1 MKHLN
6 RWRTVGAAAATSV
19 LAFGALGIA
28 SAVTEP
34 APIELVTERTVG
46 EAADSG
52 TLLLVEPSLD
62 SPAATDSPDVAPTA
76 PGSPD
81 DEPSMVSATEAED
94 TTAALSLITPGLSPR
109 SLDSPDDAV
118 TAPDAT

>member
-19 LAFGALGIA
+19 LALGALGVA
-28 SAVTEP
+28 GTVTDA
-34 APIELVTERTVG
+34 APIELVSERGVG

-62 SPAATDSPDVAPTA
+62 SPAA
-76 PGSPD
+76 
-81 DEPSMVSATEAED
+81 
-94 TTAALSLITPGLSPR
+94 
-109 SLDSPDDAV
+109 
-118 TAPDAT
+118 